1 MPLRRLEPGKLV
13 AATHNAGKVR
23 ELRVLLEPLGFQVV
37 SAGELDLPEPVE
49 TEFTFE
55 GNALIKAH
63 SAAKA
68 SGLPA
73 LSDDSGLAVD
83 SLGGQPGV
91 FTADWAGEPRNWMR
105 AMEKV
110 ERALKEVGAVDRSGA
125 FHCCLALA
133 WPDGHAETFMGTV
146 RGELV
151 WPPRGER
158 GFGYDPV
165 FVPAGE
171 TETFGEMDPDKK
183 HGMSHRADAFAQLK
197 AALLEGA

>member
-1 MPLRRLEPGKLV
+1 MRRLQPGRLV
-13 AATHNAGKVR
+13 AATHNAGKVK
-23 ELRVLLEPLGFQVV
+23 ELTALLAPLGFDVV
-37 SAGELDLPEPVE
+37 SAGDLGLDEPKE

-63 SAAKA
+63 AAAKA
-68 SGLPA
+68 ANAPA
-73 LSDDSGLAVD
+73 LADDSGLAVD
-83 SLGGQPGV
+83 ALGGQPGV
-91 FTADWAGEPRNWMR
+91 FTADWAGAPRNWMR

-110 ERALKEVGAVDRSGA
+110 ERELQHVGAADRSGA

-133 WPDGHAETFMGTV
+133 WPDGHAETFLGTV

-165 FVPAGE
+165 FVPVGE
-171 TETFGEMDPDKK
+171 RDTFGEMDPEKK
-183 HGMSHRADAFAQLK
+183 HGISHRADAFAKLK
-197 AALLEGA
+197 AALLDV

>member
-1 MPLRRLEPGKLV
+1 MDQKTLEPCRLV

-23 ELRVLLEPLGFQVV
+23 ELIALLQPLGFDVV
-37 SAGELDLPEPVE
+37 SVGDLDLPEPDE

-55 GNALIKAH
+55 GNALIKAR
-63 SAAKA
+63 SAVEG

-73 LSDDSGLAVD
+73 LADDSGLSVD
-83 SLGGQPGV
+83 ALGGQPGV

-110 ERALKEVGAVDRSGA
+110 ERELQSIGAADRSAA

-133 WPDGHAETFMGTV
+133 WPDGSSRTFMGTV

-151 WPPRGER
+151 WPPRGEL

-165 FVPAGE
+165 FVPVGE
-171 TETFGEMDPDKK
+171 TLTFGEMDPDKK
-183 HGMSHRADAFAQLK
+183 HGISHRADAFAKLRT
-197 AALLEGA
+197 ALLEPE